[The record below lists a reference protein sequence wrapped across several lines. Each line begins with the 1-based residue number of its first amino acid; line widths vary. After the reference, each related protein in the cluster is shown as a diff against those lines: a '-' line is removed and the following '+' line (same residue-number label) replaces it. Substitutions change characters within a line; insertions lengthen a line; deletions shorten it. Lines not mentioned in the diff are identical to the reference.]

1 MSIAPETP
9 RGAARPDAPGA
20 TVASGATDA
29 LLAAYTS
36 TVLGFRLGGA
46 GQEKPAD
53 DVPGLPRPDADA
65 LQQAVRQAAD
75 KAVRLALRSG
85 RPHLVLLG
93 TGDGT
98 LPEAVCAAL
107 NAAANAA
114 GRAASATVPR
124 LTLCDLAPDRM
135 RTALATGRLKDF
147 TAPTPAP
154 DAPRLLADTSPW
166 ALLLLLR
173 GTGVTPET
181 ATLFPNPFLP
191 EAETEALH
199 HWRRLF
205 AGCVP
210 VTLPHAN
217 RDARQHPGEAAP
229 EGADRP
235 PHLADPANPTD
246 LACMADLADQADLG
260 VGAILH
266 PAEPNLPA
274 FFAQVPGWVREMAVV
289 WDGAP
294 PDFDPIPLCP
304 VPLRQSVR
312 TLGGNFS
319 AQRNAMLGLLSTQWC
334 LYLDADERLE
344 PHAWALL
351 PRLMA
356 VPGAGAWLLPRAT
369 AYPDADHLRV
379 GYGLWPDV
387 QLRLFRRMPGVC
399 FRGAVH
405 ERVVG
410 VHGHTCLLGDVWI
423 DHLSWTAKD
432 RDALAERLRVFN
444 AAGAGQA
451 TPSPSGGLHRLSTE
465 YPALPRSLFAHAG
478 LVSGD
483 NARPAED
490 SAERRDTEPD
500 AHRRHLALR
509 LPLSP

>member
-1 MSIAPETP
+1 MNGAPDTP
-9 RGAARPDAPGA
+9 CGTARPDVPDV
-20 TVASGATDA
+20 TDATDA

-36 TVLGFRLGGA
+36 TVLGFRLGST

-53 DVPGLPRPDADA
+53 DVPGLPVPHADA
-65 LQQAVRQAAD
+65 PQQAVRQAAD

-98 LPEAVCAAL
+98 LPKAVCAAL
-107 NAAANAA
+107 AT
-114 GRAASATVPR
+114 AASAAPTNSGQATSPTVPR
-124 LTLCDLAPDRM
+124 LTLCDLVPDRM
-135 RTALATGRLKDF
+135 RAALANGRLKNF
-147 TAPTPAP
+147 TAPTPLP
-154 DAPRLLADTSPW
+154 NAPRLLADTSPW

-173 GTGVTPET
+173 ATGITPET

-191 EAETEALH
+191 EAETKALH
-199 HWRRLF
+199 RWRRLF
-205 AGCVP
+205 VGCTP
-210 VTLPHAN
+210 VALPETLP
-217 RDARQHPGEAAP
+217 DASPDTYQDAGEAAHQ
-229 EGADRP
+229 GAARP
-235 PHLADPANPTD
+235 LD
-246 LACMADLADQADLG
+246 LADLG

-266 PAEPNLPA
+266 PQEPGLPA

-294 PDFDPIPLCP
+294 PEFDPAPLCP
-304 VPLRQSVR
+304 VPLRQAVR
-312 TLGGNFS
+312 PLGGDFS
-319 AQRNAMLGLLSTQWC
+319 AQRNAMLELLSTQWC
-334 LYLDADERLE
+334 LYLDADERLA
-344 PHAWALL
+344 HHTWALL

-356 VPGAGAWLLPRAT
+356 VPGTGAWLLPRAT
-369 AYPDADHLRV
+369 AYPDANHLRV

-410 VHGHTCLLGDVWI
+410 VHGHTCLLADAWI

-432 RDALAERLRVFN
+432 RDALVERLRVFN
-444 AAGAGQA
+444 AAGSGQA
-451 TPSPSGGLHRLSTE
+451 APPPSGGLHRLSAE
-465 YPALPRSLFAHAG
+465 YPALARRLFADAG
-478 LVSGD
+478 LVLGD
-483 NARPAED
+483 NAQATMGNAEPHG
-490 SAERRDTEPD
+490 AEPD

>member
-1 MSIAPETP
+1 MSTAPGTP
-9 RGAARPDAPGA
+9 GGGTRPDVPYVTDAPDVTDA
-20 TVASGATDA
+20 ADA

-36 TVLGFRLGGA
+36 MVLEFRLGA
-46 GQEKPAD
+46 GQESPTSAVTSQP
-53 DVPGLPRPDADA
+53 VPDTET
-65 LQQAVRQAAD
+65 LQLAAD

-93 TGDGT
+93 TGDGA
-98 LPEAVCAAL
+98 LPEAICAAL
-107 NAAANAA
+107 ATATNTAATNSGQAA
-114 GRAASATVPR
+114 PPGVPR

-135 RTALATGRLKDF
+135 RAALASGRLKDF
-147 TAPTPAP
+147 AAPTPPPNAH
-154 DAPRLLADTSPW
+154 RLLADTSPW

-173 GTGVTPET
+173 ATGITPET

-191 EAETEALH
+191 DAEAEALH
-199 HWRRLF
+199 RWRRLF

-210 VTLPHAN
+210 VTLP
-217 RDARQHPGEAAP
+217 DAHENAPQDPHDAPAHLPG
-229 EGADRP
+229 
-235 PHLADPANPTD
+235 
-246 LACMADLADQADLG
+246 LG

-266 PAEPNLPA
+266 PAEPDLPA

-294 PDFDPIPLCP
+294 PPFDPIPLCP
-304 VPLRQSVR
+304 VPLRQAVR
-312 TLGGNFS
+312 PLGGDFA
-319 AQRNAMLGLLSTQWC
+319 AQRNAMLGLLTTEWC
-334 LYLDADERLE
+334 MYLDADERLA
-344 PHAWALL
+344 PRTWALL

-369 AYPDADHLRV
+369 AYPNADHLRV

-410 VHGHTCLLGDVWI
+410 VHGHTCLLADAWI
-423 DHLSWTAKD
+423 EHLSWIAKD

-444 AAGAGQA
+444 AAGTDQTA
-451 TPSPSGGLHRLSTE
+451 PSPLGGLHRLSTE
-465 YPALPRSLFAHAG
+465 YPALPRRLFVDAG
-478 LVSGD
+478 LVFDGNERPVSGD
-483 NARPAED
+483 AKAGAP
-490 SAERRDTEPD
+490 
-500 AHRRHLALR
+500 RRHLALR

>member
-1 MSIAPETP
+1 MT
-9 RGAARPDAPGA
+9 D
-20 TVASGATDA
+20 ATDA

-36 TVLGFRLGGA
+36 TILGFRLGGA
-46 GQEKPAD
+46 GQKEPGN
-53 DVPGLPRPDADA
+53 DVPGLPKPGVDA
-65 LQQAVRQAAD
+65 LRQAAD

-93 TGDGT
+93 TGDGS

-107 NAAANAA
+107 AA
-114 GRAASATVPR
+114 AASAAPTNSGQAAPPTVPR

-135 RTALATGRLKDF
+135 RAALACGHLKDF
-147 TAPTPAP
+147 TAPAPLP

-173 GTGVTPET
+173 ATGITPET

-191 EAETEALH
+191 DAEATALH
-199 HWRRLF
+199 NWRRLF

-217 RDARQHPGEAAP
+217 QDAKQDPGEDAHVDARAEASHPP
-229 EGADRP
+229 
-235 PHLADPANPTD
+235 
-246 LACMADLADQADLG
+246 DLG

-266 PAEPNLPA
+266 PEEPDLPA

-294 PDFDPIPLCP
+294 PAFDPVPLCP
-304 VPLRQSVR
+304 VPLRQAVR
-312 TLGGNFS
+312 PLGGDFS
-319 AQRNAMLGLLSTQWC
+319 AQRNAMLGLLSTEWC
-334 LYLDADERLE
+334 LYLDADERLA
-344 PHAWALL
+344 PRTWALL

-356 VPGAGAWLLPRAT
+356 VPGTGAWLLPRAT

-410 VHGHTCLLGDVWI
+410 VHGHTCLLADAWI

-432 RDALAERLRVFN
+432 RGALVERLRVFN
-444 AAGAGQA
+444 AAGSGQA
-451 TPSPSGGLHRLSTE
+451 APPPSGGLHRLSTE
-465 YPALPRSLFAHAG
+465 YPALPRCLFADAG
-478 LVSGD
+478 LVSGG
-483 NARPAED
+483 NARTARGN
-490 SAERRDTEPD
+490 AERHGTEPG
-500 AHRRHLALR
+500 APCRHLALR

>member
-9 RGAARPDAPGA
+9 REAARPDV
-20 TVASGATDA
+20 TVTPDATDA
-29 LLAAYTS
+29 LLAAYTA

-65 LQQAVRQAAD
+65 PQQAVRQAAD

-93 TGDGT
+93 TGDGA

-107 NAAANAA
+107 NAAASAA
-114 GRAASATVPR
+114 GRPASATVPR

-135 RTALATGRLKDF
+135 RTALASGLLRDF

-181 ATLFPNPFLP
+181 ATLVPNPFLP

-199 HWRRLF
+199 RWRRLF

-210 VTLPHAN
+210 VTLTHAEQ
-217 RDARQHPGEAAP
+217 DARQHPG

-235 PHLADPANPTD
+235 PHLAGLTDPTG
-246 LACMADLADQADLG
+246 LADLADLPDLG

-266 PAEPNLPA
+266 PAEPDLPA

-304 VPLRQSVR
+304 VPLRQAVR
-312 TLGGNFS
+312 PLGGDFS

-451 TPSPSGGLHRLSTE
+451 APAPSGGLHRLSTE

-483 NARPAED
+483 SARPARD
-490 SAERRDTEPD
+490 SAELRDTEAA
-500 AHRRHLALR
+500 AHRHHLALR